1 MKPQPWRMRRALSGL
16 DAPWKRIQAAWKL
29 DEGAARLAWMRGV
42 DDPAELSWR
51 LAPNWESTYE
61 PYGFDGMGVAVARI
75 KAAIAKREKI
85 IIYGDYDVDG
95 VTATALLIRV
105 LERLGAD
112 VDFFI
117 PNRFNDGYGL
127 HIDCIRELARTRSP
141 KLLISVDCGVRSV
154 EEVAASLEL
163 GLDWIITDHHS
174 PGQEIPKAAAILH
187 PSLGTQPNKHLAGVG
202 VAFKLAQA
210 LLDAVPVPKGSDAA
224 FLDGLLKLV
233 AVGTIA
239 DLVPLVGENAL
250 LVRRGLNAMSGANS
264 PGLTSLLKAAHC
276 EGRIAASAI
285 AFGVGPRINAVGRM
299 GGAED
304 AVKLLLARN
313 AQEARQLMD
322 RVDYLNKERQT
333 CQRELARILPPPV
346 ADAFDLVVEPTAH
359 KGVIGIVASQ
369 RMRDGGRPS
378 GVCTVVDGVAHCS
391 LRAPEPYDL
400 AEMLTKARPFLKSG
414 GGHRAAA
421 GITFDMPNLAFVKEI
436 FTRAIKS
443 QASGDYV
450 SAVEVDGEGV
460 DWVPDREALE
470 RLEPYGQAWPEA
482 SCVVL
487 GLFNGTPEC
496 FGDGHWKIKLKGMP
510 QPLTWFFAREKFSD
524 KTFADGQLLCLAIS
538 PQDHIR
544 WGRSWRVN
552 ALLESRATQ

>member
-1 MKPQPWRMRRALSGL
+1 
-16 DAPWKRIQAAWKL
+16 
-29 DEGAARLAWMRGV
+29 
-42 DDPAELSWR
+42 
-51 LAPNWESTYE
+51 
-61 PYGFDGMGVAVARI
+61 MGIAVTRI
-75 KAAIAKREKI
+75 KAAIAKKEKI
-85 IIYGDYDVDG
+85 VVYGDYDVDG

-105 LERLGAD
+105 LERMGAD

-117 PNRFNDGYGL
+117 PDRFNDGYGL
-127 HIDCIRELARTRSP
+127 HIDCIRELAQTHSP

-163 GLDWIITDHHS
+163 GADWIITDHHS
-174 PGQEIPKAAAILH
+174 PGQEIPKAIAILH
-187 PSLGTQPNKHLAGVG
+187 PAMGTQPNKHLAGVG

-233 AVGTIA
+233 AIGTIA

-250 LVRRGLNAMSGANS
+250 LVRRGLNAMGGVNS
-264 PGLTSLLKAAHC
+264 PGLAALLKAAHC
-276 EGRIAASAI
+276 EGHVTASSI

-304 AVKLLLARN
+304 AVRLLLARDP
-313 AQEARQLMD
+313 QVARQLMD
-322 RVDYLNKERQT
+322 RVEYLNKERQT
-333 CQRELARILPPPV
+333 CQRELAKILPPPG
-346 ADAFDLVVEPTAH
+346 DEAFDLVIEPAAH

-378 GVCTVVDGVAHCS
+378 GVCTVIDGVAHCS

-400 AEMLTKARPFLKSG
+400 SEILTKARPFLKSG

-421 GITFDMPNLAFVKEI
+421 GITFDMSHLAFVKEI
-436 FTRAIKS
+436 FTKAAKS
-443 QASGDYV
+443 QAPGNYV

-460 DWVPDREALE
+460 DWVPGREALE
-470 RLEPYGQAWPEA
+470 RLEPYGQAWPET
-482 SCVVL
+482 SCVIR
-487 GLFNGTPEC
+487 GLLNGVPES
-496 FGDGHWKIKLKGMP
+496 FGDGHCKIKLKGMP
-510 QPLTWFFAREKFSD
+510 QPLTWFFAHERLSD
-524 KTFADGQLLCLAIS
+524 NKSAYGQLLTLAIS

-544 WGRSWRVN
+544 WGRSWRVD
-552 ALLESRATQ
+552 ALLDSGTAT